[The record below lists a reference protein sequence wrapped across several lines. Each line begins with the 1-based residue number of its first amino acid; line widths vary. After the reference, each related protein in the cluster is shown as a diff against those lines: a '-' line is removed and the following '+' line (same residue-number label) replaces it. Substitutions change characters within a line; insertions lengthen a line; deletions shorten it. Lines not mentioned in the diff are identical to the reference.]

1 MGLLRSETMKFGWL
15 ILPQDKD
22 EAKAYIEKIGLAETC
37 HVQFE
42 DMNVGN
48 MHREF
53 RKYIQRLDEME
64 RIIRFMTNEV
74 ISKNPDPDHP
84 IVQNQ
89 IDEYLRNAQTYHLEA
104 VEKELAEGYSQFVRF
119 QENHERL
126 QIEVVLSEEEKQ
138 VTDYANHLLGGST
151 PGSLSSPLLG
161 IMNTLAGVIDSSARE
176 RLNRS
181 IYRASRGKA
190 YVTFK
195 DVTDQE
201 AFKDLKSGV
210 SVAKSVFVV
219 YFQGATEGDGPSA
232 MMNKVLRVCQGWNA
246 NMYDWPRD
254 RPDAEARL
262 QRITQDKKDKED
274 ALKMYEKF
282 LAGELEQWRA
292 QMNGG
297 NSKIEDY
304 RLFCKQEK
312 SSYHVMNLFEHTGM
326 TMRCNVWYPEID
338 QEEFEETLLK
348 ASQNQKVRA
357 ILLPAKFPKGVP
369 PPTYV
374 QVNDFTE
381 PWQDVVD
388 TYGFPDYKTANP
400 GMITSVTFPFLF
412 GMMYGDIGHGFILFC
427 AGLFCCWKGP
437 SLKYSAPIVHYARF
451 MLVQMGFF
459 AVFAGFMYND
469 LFGIVSLD
477 LFGTRFDWN
486 NEVTMNIGNLT
497 NGNGFDCSLGNI
509 SCSGVYNGSAN
520 LMSPGTLMP
529 VENFNRFNEAVHND
543 DMIGPYPFGVDPA
556 WHGTSNELLFVN
568 NLKMKLS
575 VLIGVSQMLLGVG
588 LRFSNALYDSNMV
601 DLLCECVPMLIF
613 MCGFFGYMDFM
624 IIYKWTHAIG
634 GPESTDDFHFE
645 GSNGPP
651 GLINS
656 LIVMGM
662 HGLPD
667 PSPLYPGSDD
677 VGTWLMIATAIS
689 VPWILAPKPL
699 ILRSADNAKKAA
711 KAKKIAIADAEG
723 APLSLDD
730 DEDGG
735 HGGHGHGGEFQF
747 GEILIHQIIETIEYV
762 LGTVSHTA
770 SYLRVW
776 ALSLAHQQ
784 LSLVFYS
791 KTLQMAMALPD
802 PVMSGI
808 AMFFAFGAWFGTTV
822 GVLLMMDVLECF
834 LHTLRLHWVE
844 FQSKFYKNTGYKF
857 APYSVKGAILVDD
870 K

>member
-1 MGLLRSETMKFGWL
+1 MGSLLRSETMKFGWL

-22 EAKAYIEKIGLAETC
+22 EAKAYVEKIGLAETC

-42 DMNVGN
+42 DMNAGN

-53 RKYIQRLDEME
+53 RKYIQRIDEME
-64 RIIRFMTNEV
+64 RIIRFMMGVDDLDRKLKGDAKNEDA
-74 ISKNPDPDHP
+74 PDPL
-84 IVQNQ
+84 VQNQ
-89 IDEYLRNAQTYHLEA
+89 IDEYLSNAKSYHLEA
-104 VEKELAEGYSQFVRF
+104 IEKELAEGYSQFVKF

-126 QIEVVLSEEEKQ
+126 QIEVVLSEEERQ
-138 VTDYANHLLGGST
+138 VAEYAKELLGKSST
-151 PGSLSSPLLG
+151 SLSSPLLG
-161 IMNTLAGVIDSSARE
+161 IMNTLAGVVDSSQRE
-176 RLNRS
+176 KLHRS

-190 YVTFK
+190 YVTFEDVK
-195 DVTDQE
+195 DPFT
-201 AFKDLKSGV
+201 DLKTGV

-232 MMNKVLRVCQGWNA
+232 MMSKISRVCQGWNA
-246 NMYDWPRD
+246 NMYEWPRD
-254 RPDAEARL
+254 SSDAVATLARV
-262 QRITQDKKDKED
+262 TQEKKDKQD
-274 ALKMYEKF
+274 ALNFYMKF
-282 LAGELEQWRA
+282 LAGELQQWRA
-292 QMNGG
+292 QVNGG

-326 TMRCNVWYPEID
+326 TMRCNIWYPEID
-338 QEEFEETLLK
+338 QEQLEAIFPPKE
-348 ASQNQKVRA
+348 ARA
-357 ILLPAKFPKGVP
+357 ILLPAKFPKGIP

-400 GMITSVTFPFLF
+400 GMITSITFPFLF
-412 GMMYGDIGHGFILFC
+412 GMMYGDIGHGFILLC

-437 SLKYSAPIVHYARF
+437 SMKYSVKEMYYARF

-477 LFGTRFDWN
+477 LFGTRFDWG
-486 NEVTMNIGNLT
+486 NEVTANIGNLS
-497 NGNGFDCSLGNI
+497 NGNGFDCSKGAV
-509 SCSGVYNGSAN
+509 SCPGVYDGHAT

-529 VENFNRFNEAVHND
+529 VDNFNRFNEAAKND
-543 DMIGPYPFGVDPA
+543 LNGPYPFGVDPA

-588 LRFSNALYDSNMV
+588 LRVSNALYDSNMV

-667 PSPLYPGSDD
+667 PAPLYPGSDS
-677 VGTWLMIATAIS
+677 VGTWLMLATAIS

-699 ILRSADNAKKAA
+699 ILRSRDNAKKAA
-711 KAKKIAIADAEG
+711 KAKKIAIADEEG

-730 DEDGG
+730 DEDDGG
-735 HGGHGHGGEFQF
+735 HGGHGGEFEF
-747 GEILIHQIIETIEYV
+747 GEVLIHQIIETIEYV

-791 KTLQMAMALPD
+791 KTIQMAMALPD

-857 APYSVKGAILVDD
+857 APYSVKGAILVD
-870 K
+870 